1 MWSADRFVDGASGIA
16 EYFGLSPLIIGLTVV
31 SIGTSAPE
39 IFVSANAALDASS
52 GIAVGNA
59 LGSNLANMGLVLGI
73 TALICPLAVNPT
85 PARREGVIMLL
96 VCFAAG
102 AVLFDS
108 FLGRIESLAL
118 VFCLGLFITYL
129 IRTSSKDSEQATD
142 AIDTSA
148 NAELQDTTD
157 QAAKAST
164 SSKTS
169 TSSKASTTS
178 LTRASLTTA
187 YGLIL
192 LVVSARVL
200 VWSASGIASN
210 FGVSD
215 LVIGVTVVAVGTSLP
230 ELAASL
236 SSAFKGQS
244 DIAIGNV
251 LGSNIF
257 NFLAVLPVAGIIFP
271 MQVDG
276 INFYRDFGAVLLL
289 SVLFIGACLWKT
301 RTGEKGVLGRPSGV
315 VLLAI
320 YASYY
325 YFLLA

>member
-1 MWSADRFVDGASGIA
+1 
-16 EYFGLSPLIIGLTVV
+16 
-31 SIGTSAPE
+31 
-39 IFVSANAALDASS
+39 
-52 GIAVGNA
+52 
-59 LGSNLANMGLVLGI
+59 
-73 TALICPLAVNPT
+73 
-85 PARREGVIMLL
+85 MLL

-142 AIDTSA
+142 AFDTSA

-164 SSKTS
+164 SSKT
-169 TSSKASTTS
+169 STTS